1 MPKRRI
7 VAALVAA
14 LLTVVAA
21 VLLLSYVAGADR
33 RAAAALEPAPVLVV
47 VEPVARGTAAESLGV
62 SVEVR
67 EVPSSAIAEDAVSD
81 VADLAGRVAAID
93 LVPGEQVLAARFVDP
108 SDLQSAQVP
117 AGLQEVSIQLNAE
130 RVYGG
135 RPAAGDT
142 VGVFVT
148 DTDARTTKAVVN
160 NVLVT
165 RVQGGLQAP
174 TPTAANAEEET
185 TSAPEATILLT
196 LALDTPDAE
205 LVVWGKENGGV
216 WLSLQNDD
224 TTTSGSRAVTP
235 ENFIQ

>member
-1 MPKRRI
+1 MPNRRI
-7 VAALVAA
+7 VSAVVAA
-14 LLTVVAA
+14 LLTVLAA

-33 RAAAALEPAPVLVV
+33 RAAAALEPERVLVV
-47 VEPVARGTAAESLGV
+47 AEPVARGTAAESLGS

-67 EVPSSAIAEDAVSD
+67 EVPGSAIAEGAVSD
-81 VADLAGRVAAID
+81 VAELAGRVTAVD

-108 SDLQSAQVP
+108 ADLESAQVP

-165 RVQGGLQAP
+165 RVQGGVQAP
-174 TPTAANAEEET
+174 VPTDNGTAQET
-185 TSAPEATILLT
+185 SSAPEATILLT
-196 LALDTPDAE
+196 LALNTRDAE
-205 LVVWGKENGGV
+205 MVVWGKENGGV
-216 WLSLQNDD
+216 WLSLQNAD
-224 TTTSGSRAVTP
+224 TNTSGSRAVTP
-235 ENFIQ
+235 ENFSQ